1 MFFTFTLHDL
11 SLTIIRYMAG
21 DLRNVA
27 LSFLGMTDTRSLNLS
42 SNDPKFRQLEKFLNN
57 VRIRIPSSSGHRT
70 KTIRGLIEHAGKFV
84 FSKNDGEES
93 TVAVFPLFSSD
104 SSS

>member
-1 MFFTFTLHDL
+1 MIYHLQL
-11 SLTIIRYMAG
+11 SIRYLAG

-27 LSFLGMTDTRSLNLS
+27 LSFLQTTDTRSLNLS
-42 SNDPKFRQLEKFLNN
+42 SHDPKFKHLEKFLNN

-93 TVAVFPLFSSD
+93 TVAVCLLSSFND
-104 SSS
+104 SI